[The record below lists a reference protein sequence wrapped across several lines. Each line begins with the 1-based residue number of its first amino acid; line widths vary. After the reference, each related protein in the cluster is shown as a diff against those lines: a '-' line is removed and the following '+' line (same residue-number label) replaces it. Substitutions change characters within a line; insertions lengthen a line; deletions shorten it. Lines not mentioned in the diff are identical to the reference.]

1 MYVKSNTI
9 EVNHCHFRGT
19 VMALFSYQNH
29 TAMQDVTGDDT
40 GYLPHVENTVEK
52 LSQLHEKL
60 YPQLINHGL
69 DLYPSKKQ
77 MNVVFESASTSTKR
91 GVIAL
96 QYMRT
101 HSQAIRVERL
111 MGRDETSNN
120 GIESRR
126 HPTIEVRLTPE
137 HLTVELILSP
147 YAWWDQQNFVGKL
160 SIDRH
165 HTRFYELLKK
175 LDGETKV
182 GYWRGVQLD
191 EMYVK
196 VDQLYRQHIWDE
208 WISTFD
214 AGKDWFRVGVWYT
227 PESEA
232 LSQENILAELVGQIR
247 GLYTIYEALIWSSDN
262 NYREFYNSSKSRRY

>member
-1 MYVKSNTI
+1 
-9 EVNHCHFRGT
+9 
-19 VMALFSYQNH
+19 MALFSYQNH

-40 GYLPHVENTVEK
+40 GNLPDVENTVEK

-69 DLYPSKKQ
+69 DLHPSKKQ
-77 MNVVFESASTSTKR
+77 TNVVFESASTSTKR

-101 HSQAIRVERL
+101 HSQAVRVERL
-111 MGRDETSNN
+111 MGRDETSNS
-120 GIESRR
+120 GIEPRR

-160 SIDRH
+160 TIDRH
-165 HTRFYELLKK
+165 HTQFYDLLKK

-214 AGKDWFRVGVWYT
+214 AGKDWFRVGVWYA

-232 LSQENILAELVGQIR
+232 LSQENILAELVSQIR
-247 GLYTIYEALIWSSDN
+247 GLYSIYEAVIWSSDN